1 MYDSDTT
8 IVAQAT
14 PFGRGSISV
23 IRLSGEKALSI
34 ALGLAE
40 NKISLPDRHAV
51 LSPVF
56 THSKKKI
63 DEGIFTYYK
72 SPNSYTGE
80 DVVEVSCHGNPV
92 IVDSI
97 IKRVCFLGGK
107 IAEPGEFTKRAFLNN
122 KLDLVQAEA
131 VGDLINSRTEEA
143 AIHQNKNLSGSVSS
157 AVLEIQKDLLSILS
171 SLEFEFDVS
180 EEDTHL
186 SENVDNFLKVLK
198 NNCLKVEKVLSSYSM
213 GVAYTQGLRIALV
226 GKPNVGK
233 STLMNC
239 LLGED
244 RSITSGISG
253 TTRDIITSEITL
265 SGVPVTL
272 IDTAGITKTD
282 NPIEKEGVLRASE
295 EIKKADLVI
304 SMSSPNIEKVEL
316 LGAKK
321 TIDVYNKVD
330 SLEGDFTKKTS
341 FFYISALNNQGV
353 DLLINELELFV
364 SKNTFSTES
373 TINNL
378 RQKEALEN
386 CLSSSVSALN
396 ILKDKKPE
404 LELAA
409 FEVKDSINSLSVF
422 LGKLNSEDV
431 LNGVFSTFCV
441 GK

>member
-34 ALGLAE
+34 ALSLTDG
-40 NKISLPDRHAV
+40 KTSLPDRCAV
-51 LSPVF
+51 FSSVF
-56 THSKKKI
+56 IHSKKKI
-63 DEGIFTYYK
+63 DEGVFTYYK

-97 IKRVCFLGGK
+97 IRRVCFLGGK

-143 AIHQNKNLSGSVSS
+143 AIHQNKNLSGSVSL
-157 AVLEIQKDLLSILS
+157 AVLEIQKDLFSILS

-180 EEDTHL
+180 EGEEHL
-186 SENVDNFLKVLK
+186 SENVNNFLKVLK
-198 NNCLKVEKVLSSYSM
+198 NNCLRVEKVLSSYSM
-213 GVAYTQGLRIALV
+213 GVAYTQGIRVALV
-226 GKPNVGK
+226 GRPNVGK

-239 LLGED
+239 LLGEN

-253 TTRDIITSEITL
+253 TTRDIITSEIIL
-265 SGVPVTL
+265 SGVPITL

-304 SMSSPNIEKVEL
+304 SMSSPNIEKLEQL
-316 LGAKK
+316 DGKK
-321 TIDVYNKVD
+321 IIHVYNKTD
-330 SLEGDFTKKTS
+330 SLKEGVTKKPS
-341 FFYISALNNQGV
+341 YFYISALKNEGV
-353 DLLINELELFV
+353 DPLINELKLFV

-422 LGKLNSEDV
+422 LGKVDSEDV